1 VLVFSIE
8 SLWNVTKYSRDV
20 KKMRMKERERARG
33 AKEMLAVE
41 LALKSKEGVLLDPNP
56 PPTPQ

>member
-1 VLVFSIE
+1 
-8 SLWNVTKYSRDV
+8 
-20 KKMRMKERERARG
+20 MKERERARG